1 MLIYLISYLRRF
13 SSLLANN
20 AKYMSQIKH
29 NLESM
34 LDMVRQGNPL
44 EAIKEY
50 YADDVVM
57 IQPDGSEVHGKD
69 EILSHEEQ
77 FFNGITEMREFEVY
91 DHLVSGSTSFDLSRL
106 DVSHEQMGD
115 VKMRQVSMM
124 EWTEDGKVSRVQ
136 FYPES

>member
-1 MLIYLISYLRRF
+1 MSPVSENLKNLI
-13 SSLLANN
+13 
-20 AKYMSQIKH
+20 
-29 NLESM
+29 NL
-34 LDMVRQGNPL
+34 VHQGQPL
-44 EAIKEY
+44 EGIRQY

-57 IQPDGSEVHGKD
+57 VQPDGSEIRGKD